1 MALSTAFSALPTSPA
16 DVRVVTADGSGIRAH
31 SSVLASASPVLE
43 RMIEQAPRGGVVPI
57 AGASTGAVVV
67 FLRFL
72 YAASVRGAAAAAA
85 EWEEAALAEH
95 GAALMALA
103 HAYRVAG
110 PLKRRA
116 EEAVAARV
124 AAEGAVDAMKL
135 AALCDAP
142 RLYLRCARL
151 AGREL
156 AAVRESEG
164 WRFAARHDAALRA
177 DLLQLIRDADQRKER
192 WGRERG
198 SQGVYLQLSD
208 AMAALERV
216 FARAAHGSPPPLPP
230 PRTGQ
235 CCRMASPCA
244 HRRGLLQLARHFF
257 AGCGRRVAGG
267 CTPCRRFFLLLRL
280 HSSVC
285 DKSDDDSCG
294 VPLCSNF
301 KTNMEKG
308 KVDKTWKLLVKK
320 VMRARVM
327 SAWAKRPVPAPEIVQ
342 KSWAKYN
349 SSSRSRAA
357 RFR

>member
-16 DVRVVTADGSGIRAH
+16 DVRVVTSDGNSIRAH

-43 RMIEQAPRGGVVPI
+43 RMIEQAPRGGVVCIP
-57 AGASTGAVVV
+57 GASTGAVVV

-72 YAASVRGAAAAAA
+72 YAPVRRRAAAAAAA

-103 HAYRVAG
+103 HAYRVVG

-116 EEAVAARV
+116 EEAVASRV
-124 AAEGAVDAMKL
+124 GAEGAVDAMKL

-156 AAVRESEG
+156 GAVRESEG

-177 DLLQLIRDADQRKER
+177 DLLQLLLDADQRKER
-192 WGRERG
+192 WLRERDF
-198 SQGVYLQLSD
+198 QDVYMQLSD
-208 AMAALERV
+208 AMTALEHV
-216 FARAAHGSPPPLPP
+216 FAHGSPS
-230 PRTGQ
+230 RCTGQ
-235 CCRMASPCA
+235 CCTGAYSCGGGGLCT
-244 HRRGLLQLARHFF
+244 HRRGLLQLARHF
-257 AGCGRRVAGG
+257 AGCGRSVAGG
-267 CTPCRRFFLLLRL
+267 CTPCRRFFQLLRL

-285 DKSDDDSCG
+285 YRSDDDSCG
-294 VPLCSNF
+294 VPLCSKF
-301 KTNMEKG
+301 KANIEKE
-308 KVDKTWKLLVKK
+308 KVGKTWKLLVKK

>member
-208 AMAALERV
+208 AMAAAG
-216 FARAAHGSPPPLPP
+216 ARLRPRRPRIATAAAAAAHRPVLQDGLPLRAPAGPPAAREALLRRLRQESRRRLHALPALLPAP
-230 PRTGQ
+230 PAT
-235 CCRMASPCA
+235 
-244 HRRGLLQLARHFF
+244 
-257 AGCGRRVAGG
+257 
-267 CTPCRRFFLLLRL
+267 LLRL
-280 HSSVC
+280 RQVRRRFLRSS
-285 DKSDDDSCG
+285 
-294 VPLCSNF
+294 PLQ
-301 KTNMEKG
+301 TNMEKG

>member
-1 MALSTAFSALPTSPA
+1 MAISTAFNAIPPSPA
-16 DVRVVTADGSGIRAH
+16 DVRVITSDGSIIRAH

-43 RMIEQAPRGGVVPI
+43 RMIERAPRGRSGGGRAVRI
-57 AGASTGAVVV
+57 TGASTDAVVV
-67 FLRFL
+67 FIRLL
-72 YAASVRGAAAAAA
+72 HAPAVRTAAA

-103 HAYRVAG
+103 HAYRVSS

-124 AAEGAVDAMKL
+124 TADGAVDAMKL

-151 AGREL
+151 AGEDL
-156 AAVRESEG
+156 AAVEASSG
-164 WRFAARHDAALRA
+164 WRFASRHDAALRD
-177 DLLQLIRDADQRKER
+177 DLVGLLRDADQRKER
-192 WGRERG
+192 WERERR
-198 SQGVYLQLSD
+198 SQNVYLNLSD
-208 AMAALERV
+208 AMAALEHV
-216 FARAAHGSPPPLPP
+216 FFAADERCDGGP
-230 PRTGQ
+230 
-235 CCRMASPCA
+235 
-244 HRRGLLQLARHFF
+244 HRRGVLQLRRHV
-257 AGCGRRVAGG
+257 AGCGRKVAGG
-267 CTPCRRFFLLLRL
+267 CPHCRRFFQLLRL

-285 DKSDDDSCG
+285 DDDDDSCG

-301 KTNMEKG
+301 KAAMEED

-320 VMRARVM
+320 VTRARVM
-327 SAWAKRPVPAPEIVQ
+327 SAWASRQVPAPQIVQ
-342 KSWAKYN
+342 KSWANYN

>member
-1 MALSTAFSALPTSPA
+1 
-16 DVRVVTADGSGIRAH
+16 
-31 SSVLASASPVLE
+31 
-43 RMIEQAPRGGVVPI
+43 
-57 AGASTGAVVV
+57 
-67 FLRFL
+67 
-72 YAASVRGAAAAAA
+72 
-85 EWEEAALAEH
+85 
-95 GAALMALA
+95 
-103 HAYRVAG
+103 
-110 PLKRRA
+110 
-116 EEAVAARV
+116 
-124 AAEGAVDAMKL
+124 

-216 FARAAHGSPPPLPP
+216 FARAAHGSPPPPPP

-294 VPLCSNF
+294 VPLCSDF

>member
-57 AGASTGAVVV
+57 AGASTAAVVV

-72 YAASVRGAAAAAA
+72 YALVRGAAAAA

-110 PLKRRA
+110 PLKQRA

-124 AAEGAVDAMKL
+124 GAEGAVDAMKL

-216 FARAAHGSPPPLPP
+216 FAGAARGSPPP

-235 CCRMASPCA
+235 CCRRASPCA

-294 VPLCSNF
+294 VALCSNF

-349 SSSRSRAA
+349 SSSRSIAA